1 MKISVLL
8 ASPDALDYN
17 LIDVMRVLNTTFD
30 ELGEKLNFI
39 KLDQRNIPPLSNQY
53 PVNDVANI
61 VNQLANSD
69 GVIFACTS
77 NLFAP
82 CSIMQNFL
90 DYLSLPMY
98 SNFLKDKN
106 CFAIVVSNDY
116 GEMEAA
122 QYLTSVVQHFG
133 GYAPIVTAI
142 NRHLASQ
149 FDANKDV
156 SEIFEKQVED
166 YYRVL
171 RQNRKFF
178 NSSIQVMPQGFN
190 DINYQ
195 AQAQAQ
201 HQLVQQPPQ
210 QMQPPMQMQNP
221 QQNFAQG
228 EYLPMG
234 DQYQQETYTG
244 VPNFDA
250 SQHIQEKLGVSQAS
264 NLTQRSYIPEPLQP
278 EQNNIVDFSSIDNQQ
293 NNSFL
298 DNNFDFSQQNN
309 YMGSNPMANQNPN
322 AMHNNQQSGHSPF
335 ENPATHSQYEN
346 PVAMSHFENQAA
358 QSHYDSKGVQSNF
371 ENPVAM
377 SHFEKQ
383 ASQSHFEQAPSS
395 SFGQQSLSLKQMTL
409 NLDKNFLP
417 QQSNGLVTEIQ
428 FKISGIENFDC
439 FVQIN
444 GTDCR
449 CHDGVSPSADLTIIA
464 TDDVWIEVLQGRI
477 TTQKAF
483 MTGQLKVRGNFVLL
497 PRFDS
502 LFKH

>member
-53 PVNDVANI
+53 LVNDVANI
-61 VNQLANSD
+61 VNQLSNSD
-69 GVIFACTS
+69 GVIFACTA

-82 CSIMQNFL
+82 CAVMQNFL

-106 CFAIVVSNDY
+106 CFTIVVSNEY

-133 GYAPIVTAI
+133 GYAPIVTSI
-142 NRHLASQ
+142 NRSLAVQ
-149 FDANKDV
+149 FDKNKDI

-166 YYRVL
+166 YYRIL

-178 NSSIQVMPQGFN
+178 NSSVQVVSQSFN
-190 DINYQ
+190 NLNYP
-195 AQAQAQ
+195 AQAQQ
-201 HQLVQQPPQ
+201 TQQVQQVPRQAQVHPQ
-210 QMQPPMQMQNP
+210 NL
-221 QQNFAQG
+221 AQG
-228 EYLPMG
+228 EYLPLG
-234 DQYQQETYTG
+234 EQYGQEAYTG

-278 EQNNIVDFSSIDNQQ
+278 EQNNFIDFSAIDNQQ

-298 DNNFDFSQQNN
+298 DNSFDFSQSNNTVNN
-309 YMGSNPMANQNPN
+309 YQGG
-322 AMHNNQQSGHSPF
+322 QQIAQSYH
-335 ENPATHSQYEN
+335 EQ
-346 PVAMSHFENQAA
+346 PVA
-358 QSHYDSKGVQSNF
+358 QSYHEQQMPQPRYDQ
-371 ENPVAM
+371 
-377 SHFEKQ
+377 Q
-383 ASQSHFEQAPSS
+383 ASQPRYDQQAHQPKHDQHVAQAYHEQPVAQSYHEQSVTQP
-395 SFGQQSLSLKQMTL
+395 FQEQQKPKAYSQPNISLKQMTL
-409 NLDKNFLP
+409 NLEKNFIP

-428 FKISGIENFDC
+428 FKISGNENFDTY
-439 FVQIN
+439 VQIN

-449 CHDGVSPSADLTIIA
+449 CHDGVSHSADLTIIA
-464 TDDVWIEVLQGRI
+464 TDDVWLEVLQGQI

-497 PRFDS
+497 PRFDT

>member
-39 KLDQRNIPPLSNQY
+39 KLDQRTIPPLTSQY

-61 VNQLANSD
+61 VNQLSNSD

-106 CFAIVVSNDY
+106 CFTIVVSNEY

-122 QYLTSVVQHFG
+122 QYLTSVIQHFG
-133 GYAPIVTAI
+133 GFAPVVTSI
-142 NRHLASQ
+142 NRQIASQ
-149 FDANKDV
+149 FKSNKDV

-178 NSSIQVMPQGFN
+178 NSSIQLSESVSTTPQNFN
-190 DINYQ
+190 NLGYTN
-195 AQAQAQ
+195 
-201 HQLVQQPPQ
+201 QQPPQ
-210 QMQPPMQMQNP
+210 QPPMHQMQQPVTPAQNLGHNP
-221 QQNFAQG
+221 SQNSPVPNFGQG
-228 EYLPMG
+228 DYVSNGEPYS
-234 DQYQQETYTG
+234 QEPYTG

-264 NLTQRSYIPEPLQP
+264 SLTNPSYIPEPLQP
-278 EQNNIVDFSSIDNQQ
+278 QQNNSLDFGAIENNQD
-293 NNSFL
+293 NSFL
-298 DNNFDFSQQNN
+298 DNSIDFTQNISGNTSQNNMELSPQQILSANPQQFETFSTNPQQNMAVQSQYQEQPSFNDGANFDTFPQQ
-309 YMGSNPMANQNPN
+309 G
-322 AMHNNQQSGHSPF
+322 
-335 ENPATHSQYEN
+335 
-346 PVAMSHFENQAA
+346 
-358 QSHYDSKGVQSNF
+358 K
-371 ENPVAM
+371 
-377 SHFEKQ
+377 
-383 ASQSHFEQAPSS
+383 
-395 SFGQQSLSLKQMTL
+395 SLKQATL
-409 NLDKNFLP
+409 DLEKKFIP

-428 FKISGIENFDC
+428 FKISGNENFDTYI
-439 FVQIN
+439 QIN

-449 CHDGVSPSADLTIIA
+449 CHDGISPSADLTVIA
-464 TDDVWIEVLQGRI
+464 TDDVWQEVLKGAI

-497 PRFDS
+497 PRFDA
-502 LFKH
+502 LFSH